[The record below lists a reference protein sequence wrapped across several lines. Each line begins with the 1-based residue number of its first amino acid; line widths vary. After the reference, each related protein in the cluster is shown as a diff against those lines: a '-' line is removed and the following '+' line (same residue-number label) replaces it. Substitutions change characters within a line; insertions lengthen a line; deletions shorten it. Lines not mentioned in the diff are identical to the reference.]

1 VKLPPLPPMP
11 PLPNIPMPWPV
22 GLTHYLLFAMLLFA
36 IGLFTVLS
44 RKHAVGI
51 LLGIE
56 LMLNAA
62 NVNLVAFSHF
72 LSPRGTAGSLE
83 LNSVLDGQVFALI
96 VIALA
101 ACEAAVGLAIILRLY
116 RNLGSTNL
124 DEVAKMKW

>member
-1 VKLPPLPPMP
+1 MKLPPMP
-11 PLPNIPMPWPV
+11 PMPNLPQLFPV
-22 GLTHYLLFAMLLFA
+22 GLTHYLILALLLFC

-62 NVNLVAFSHF
+62 NINLVAFSYF
-72 LSPRGTAGSLE
+72 LSPRGTAGMLIC
-83 LNSVLDGQVFALI
+83 NTVLDGQVFALI

-116 RNLGSTNL
+116 RNLGATNL
-124 DEVAKMKW
+124 DDVAKMKW